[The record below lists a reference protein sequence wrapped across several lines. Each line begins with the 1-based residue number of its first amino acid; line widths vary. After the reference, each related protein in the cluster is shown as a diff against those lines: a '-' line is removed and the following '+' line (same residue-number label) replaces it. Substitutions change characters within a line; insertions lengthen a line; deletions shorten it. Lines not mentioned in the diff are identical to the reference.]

1 MADPMTENP
10 LIGEARALAAGE
22 IALPEL
28 FALGGRILKATP
40 PEGVPVQRVAVLG
53 ALTTDLLARA
63 VAVGVA
69 QEGVFPVL
77 YQAPFGAYVQEV
89 LDPASGLQRFRP
101 DLVLLAP
108 DAREL
113 VDALPL
119 DADAEAVQAAIARKV
134 ALFEQLWAAL
144 AALPDCR
151 VLQHGLVPPAPRYTG
166 MAERLAPASPAN
178 QVRALNDALFAAG
191 RGRVHFV
198 DLDRLAAE
206 LGLARWAN
214 ERMFHSAKLS
224 FDPDCLPAWLPVFR
238 AAWRNACAR
247 PKKVLVLDLDNTL
260 WGGVIGDDGVEGIV
274 LGPGSARG
282 EAFHAWGGYV
292 AALRA
297 RGVVLA
303 VCSKNA
309 PEIAASAFAHAHA
322 ALKREHFA
330 AFECSWEDKARGLR
344 RIAAELNL
352 GIDSFVFADDNAAE
366 CELVRRELPD
376 VSVVHLGTE
385 PGLFI
390 AKLEAGHWF
399 DMDALTAADL
409 GRAQSYEARRQA
421 AEEAAQSA
429 DLGTYLAGLAMR
441 GKLAEAAQAELARLA
456 QMEQK
461 TNQFNV
467 TTRRYEQSALAALMA
482 RDDAVVLSF
491 SLADK
496 FADHGLVSSLVAVQE
511 GEAMRIDSWLMSCR
525 VFSRSAEQFML
536 RGLIAMARA
545 RGARTIIGE
554 YRPTAKNGVVADL
567 YERLGFAP
575 AGEGLFRLDLTGF
588 DPAVLETAIVAGA
601 EEAQPV
607 AA

>member
-1 MADPMTENP
+1 MSEAMAEPG
-10 LIGEARALAAGE
+10 LIAEARALDGGE
-22 IALPEL
+22 LGLPEL
-28 FALGGRILKATP
+28 FTLGGRILKAAP
-40 PEGVPVQRVAVLG
+40 PEGAPVQRVAVLG

-69 QEGVFPVL
+69 QEGMFPAL

-89 LDPASGLQRFRP
+89 LDPASGLRRFRP

-119 DADAEAVQAAIARKV
+119 DAGPEAVAAGVARKV
-134 ALFEQLWAAL
+134 ALFEQIWAAL
-144 AALPDCR
+144 AALPGCR
-151 VLQHGLVPPAPRYTG
+151 ILQHALVPPAARYTG
-166 MAERLAPASPAN
+166 LAERLAPASPAS
-178 QVRALNDALFAAG
+178 QVRALNEALFAAG
-191 RGRVHFV
+191 RGRVHFL

-206 LGLARWAN
+206 LGLRRWAN
-214 ERMFHSAKLS
+214 ERMYHAAKLA
-224 FDPDCLPAWLPVFR
+224 FDPDCLPDYLPLFR
-238 AAWRNACAR
+238 GAWRNACAR

-274 LGPGSARG
+274 LGPGSPNG

-292 AALRA
+292 AGLRA

-303 VCSKNA
+303 VCSKND
-309 PEIAASAFAHAHA
+309 PEIAAQAFAHAHA

-330 AFECSWEDKARGLR
+330 AFECSWQDKARGLR

-366 CELVRRELPD
+366 CELVRRELPE
-376 VSVVHLGTE
+376 VAVVHVGTE

-390 AKLEAGHWF
+390 QKLEAGHWF
-399 DMDALTAADL
+399 DMDALTDADL
-409 GRAQSYEARRQA
+409 GRAQSYAARRQA
-421 AEEAAQSA
+421 QEEAAQSA
-429 DLGTYLAGLAMR
+429 DIGSYLSGLAMR
-441 GKLAEAAQAELARLA
+441 GRLAPAAPAELPRLA

-461 TNQFNV
+461 TNQFNL
-467 TTRRYEQSALAALMA
+467 TTRRHEQAALADFMA
-482 RDDAVVLSF
+482 RDDAIVLAF

-511 GEAMRIDSWLMSCR
+511 GEALRIDSWLMSCR

-536 RGLIAMARA
+536 RGLIGMARQ
-545 RGARTIIGE
+545 RGLRSIVGE
-554 YRPTAKNGVVADL
+554 YRPTRKNEVVADL
-567 YERLGFAP
+567 YERLGFVP
-575 AGEGLFRLDLTGF
+575 SGDGLFRLDLAAA
-588 DPAVLETAIVAGA
+588 DPARLETAIAA
-601 EEAQPV
+601 EAEPADAV